1 MLNIIGILLLLSFAK
16 FKVIALNSKL
26 PKDLETVWLKSQVMI
41 YHNSKP
47 SQDFSLQEPDCFGN
61 VLTKYHVLTTAS
73 CFIELIYMLKC
84 AHVGLKPKYQQQNEM
99 NLESIKTGINIK
111 DTLITKVIHV
121 KYILS
126 VKWVI
131 QLYIFYFII
140 GYTRHRGVK

>member
-1 MLNIIGILLLLSFAK
+1 MLNMIGILLVLSFAK

-47 SQDFSLQEPDCFGN
+47 SQDFSLREPDCFGN
-61 VLTKYHVLTTAS
+61 ALTKHHVLTSAS

-84 AHVGLKPKYQQQNEM
+84 AHVGLKPLTQLNEM
-99 NLESIKTGINIK
+99 NLESIKKGINIK

-121 KYILS
+121 KYILI
-126 VKWVI
+126 VK
-131 QLYIFYFII
+131 
-140 GYTRHRGVK
+140 

>member
-1 MLNIIGILLLLSFAK
+1 MLNMIGILLLLSFAK

-41 YHNSKP
+41 YHNSKL

-84 AHVGLKPKYQQQNEM
+84 AHVGLKPLTQLNEM
-99 NLESIKTGINIK
+99 NLESIKTGIDIK
-111 DTLITKVIHV
+111 NTLITKVIHV
-121 KYILS
+121 KYILC
-126 VKWVI
+126 VQWVI
-131 QLYIFYFII
+131 QFLLHNRLPQ
-140 GYTRHRGVK
+140 T

>member
-1 MLNIIGILLLLSFAK
+1 MLNMIGILLLLSFAK

-61 VLTKYHVLTTAS
+61 VLTKDHVLTSAS

-84 AHVGLKPKYQQQNEM
+84 AHVGLKPQTQPNEM

-111 DTLITKVIHV
+111 DTLITRVIHV

-126 VKWVI
+126 VQRVI
-131 QLYIFYFII
+131 QFLLHNRLHQ
-140 GYTRHRGVK
+140 T

>member
-1 MLNIIGILLLLSFAK
+1 MLNMTRILLLLSFAK
-16 FKVIALNSKL
+16 FKVIALNTKL

-84 AHVGLKPKYQQQNEM
+84 AHVGLKPLTQLNEM
-99 NLESIKTGINIK
+99 NLESIKKGINIK
-111 DTLITKVIHV
+111 DTLITQVIHL
-121 KYILS
+121 KYLLG
-126 VKWVI
+126 VQWVI
-131 QLYIFYFII
+131 QFLLHNRLPQ
-140 GYTRHRGVK
+140 T

>member
-1 MLNIIGILLLLSFAK
+1 MLNMTPRILLLLSFAK
-16 FKVIALNSKL
+16 FKVSALNSKL
-26 PKDLETVWLKSQVMI
+26 PKDLETVWLRSQVMI

-84 AHVGLKPKYQQQNEM
+84 AHVGLKPLTQLNEM
-99 NLESIKTGINIK
+99 NLESIKKGINIE
-111 DTLITKVIHV
+111 DTLITKVIYV

-126 VKWVI
+126 VQWVI
-131 QLYIFYFII
+131 QFLLHNRLPQ
-140 GYTRHRGVK
+140 T

>member
-1 MLNIIGILLLLSFAK
+1 MLNMTRILLLLSFAK

-61 VLTKYHVLTTAS
+61 ALTMYHVLTSAS

-84 AHVGLKPKYQQQNEM
+84 AHVGLKPQTQLNEM
-99 NLESIKTGINIK
+99 NLESIKTGISIE
-111 DTLITKVIHV
+111 DTVITKVIHV

-126 VKWVI
+126 VQWVI
-131 QLYIFYFII
+131 QFLLHNRLPQ
-140 GYTRHRGVK
+140 T